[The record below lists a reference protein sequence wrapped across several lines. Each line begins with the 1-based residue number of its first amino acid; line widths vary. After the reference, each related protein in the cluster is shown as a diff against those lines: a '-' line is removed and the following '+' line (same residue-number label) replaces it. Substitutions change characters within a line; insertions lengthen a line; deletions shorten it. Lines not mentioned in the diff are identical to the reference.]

1 MNDLSIQPDSMSP
14 RQMLRDRCR
23 QLGLVL
29 WRFGADGSAEEAP
42 GEPGILGQWLR
53 SRIIER
59 MVATTVGSWLK
70 DESPS
75 IVELFDGC
83 WLVPVIEIQ
92 RRRRR
97 AIVAAMALGPGALDS
112 EQFMAA
118 CQSASLDARAT
129 RTALG
134 PIAVFTAQTVQR
146 LAPVVSWLNDDLVR
160 LDQTQGAVEVFS
172 RQLAE
177 SYEEINLLYK
187 LGQSMNELTHPQRF
201 VRLACEELRAVIPF
215 SWIAVRF
222 VGDAARMPSMTG
234 LTFISGELG
243 SSREEFDRAADA
255 LLETPSIDSSI
266 VPSQTPQG
274 RLSSRPCQVL
284 VHPVVR
290 DGVKVGVLLAGDKQ
304 GDDPEV
310 TTIDMKM
317 LDATVGYLA
326 VLLQNTRLYED
337 QQAMFLGT
345 LEALTASIDAKD
357 PYTCGHSERVAHLAS
372 RLALSVG
379 LSDDEAERIHIAG
392 LVHDIGKIGVPESV
406 LCKPGKLTDDEFRQI
421 KKHPEIGYHIL
432 RDIPKLSDVLPG
444 VLHHHERF
452 GGGGYP
458 HGIKGTQ
465 IPMIARII
473 GLVDAFDAMSSNRT
487 YRPAMSRDQV
497 MAEIAR
503 GSGTQ
508 FDPDLARAFST
519 LDLSVYDQMVARHQA
534 QGSDASSRFGPREA
548 AA

>member
-1 MNDLSIQPDSMSP
+1 VNNLGVQLDTPSP
-14 RQMLRDRCR
+14 CQVLRDRCR

-29 WRFGADGSAEEAP
+29 WRFGPDGSAQESP
-42 GEPGILGQWLR
+42 GEPGVFGRWLR
-53 SRIIER
+53 SRIVER
-59 MVATTVGSWLK
+59 GVAQAVGAWLN
-70 DESPS
+70 EEAPA
-75 IVELFDGC
+75 IVEVFDGC
-83 WLVPVIEIQ
+83 WLVPVIEVQ

-97 AIVAAMALGPGALDS
+97 AVIAAMALGPEALQS
-112 EQFMAA
+112 EQFLAA

-129 RTALG
+129 RSAMA
-134 PIAVFTAQTVQR
+134 PIAVFTAQTVER
-146 LAPVVSWLNDDLVR
+146 LAPVIAWLNDDLTH
-160 LDQTQGAVEVFS
+160 LAQTRGAVTGFS

-177 SYEEINLLYK
+177 SYEEISLLYT

-201 VRLACEELRAVIPF
+201 VTLACEELRAVIPF

-222 VGDAARMPSMTG
+222 VNDAKLMPSMAG

-243 SSREEFDRAADA
+243 CPRDEFDRAADG
-255 LLETPSIDSSI
+255 LLAAPATESSI
-266 VPSQTPQG
+266 LHDGLSEV
-274 RLSSRPCQVL
+274 RLSGTPGQVL

-290 DGVKVGVLLAGDKQ
+290 DGVKVGVLLAGDKR

-317 LDATVGYLA
+317 LDAAVGYLS
-326 VLLQNTRLYED
+326 VLLQNTQLYED

-372 RLALSVG
+372 RLALHAG
-379 LSDDEAERIHIAG
+379 LTGDEAERIHIAG

-406 LCKPGKLTDDEFRQI
+406 LCKPGKLTDDEFLQI

-432 RDIPKLSDVLPG
+432 RDIPQLSDVLPG

-452 GGGGYP
+452 DGRGYP
-458 HGIKGTQ
+458 HGIKGDA

-503 GSGTQ
+503 GSGSQ
-508 FDPDLARAFST
+508 FDPDLARAFGQ

-534 QGSDASSRFGPREA
+534 KGSDASIRFGPREA
-548 AA
+548 AP